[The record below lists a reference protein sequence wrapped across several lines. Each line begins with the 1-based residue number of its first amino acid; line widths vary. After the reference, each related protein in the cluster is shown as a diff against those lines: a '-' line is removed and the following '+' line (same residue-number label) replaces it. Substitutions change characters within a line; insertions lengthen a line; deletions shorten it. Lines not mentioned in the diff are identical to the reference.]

1 MTLLRSSAGSIHGF
15 DPKPVPLSRI
25 VGSAG
30 CITNTHYSV
39 CLYILMSRVLQYYL
53 LLTLTISSLS
63 FFLNV
68 VHQYHQSPSV
78 LLIINTNNLLYF
90 LIIVCIT
97 CYYKMFYIKSI
108 LPLSFLTKDS
118 TKRNQPKFM
127 SSTNILFIYIPFSH
141 PFFFSFF

>member
-1 MTLLRSSAGSIHGF
+1 MSLYSNVQSPSVLLII
-15 DPKPVPLSRI
+15 DI
-25 VGSAG
+25 
-30 CITNTHYSV
+30 NN
-39 CLYILMSRVLQYYL
+39 L
-53 LLTLTISSLS
+53 LSLS
-63 FFLNV
+63 FFLIV

-118 TKRNQPKFM
+118 TKRNQPKFI
-127 SSTNILFIYIPFSH
+127 SSTNILFIYLFHIQFKNFFFH
-141 PFFFSFF
+141 FFFSFIYLFIYLFLFISHITLNIRITV